1 MMVDEYIE
9 VTMSSDDTMPVDFGE
24 VGLFLAPGSAFVAEV
39 TLLASAWSGSDRL
52 WSQVVNID
60 GITSNCKVDLTPS
73 AEQLLIFHEKDVAFT
88 TENEDR
94 VVTVFAV
101 GDRPTN
107 DYTIQAIVTEVAVE

>member
-1 MMVDEYIE
+1 MIDEYIE
-9 VTMSSDDTMPVDFGE
+9 VTMATDGEIPVDFGE
-24 VGLFLAPGSAFVAEV
+24 VGLALIPGSAFLAEV

-52 WSQVVNID
+52 WSQVVDID

-73 AEQLLIFHEKDVAFT
+73 AEQLLIFHEKDIAFT
-88 TENEDR
+88 TENEDG